1 MISKNKWPYLNR
13 MSNHNISIV
22 LAGPEEE
29 FFYKEDDL
37 AVPEGNVVGVE
48 IDIGDE
54 VELVLLEDIYWT
66 LDEIIF

>member
-1 MISKNKWPYLNR
+1 

-29 FFYKEDDL
+29 FFYKEDDI